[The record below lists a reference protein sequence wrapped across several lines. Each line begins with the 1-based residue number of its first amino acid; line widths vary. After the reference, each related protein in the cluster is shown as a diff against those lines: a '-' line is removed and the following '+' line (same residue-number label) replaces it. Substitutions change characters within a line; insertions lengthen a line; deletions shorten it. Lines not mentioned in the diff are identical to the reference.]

1 MIRYRLNCKD
11 CDSIF
16 DSWFA
21 SSKEYEKLKKLRHL
35 NCNNCNSLN
44 VEKTL
49 MSPNVLNSKDKI
61 ATITKDKKFYKIK
74 KKIKKYQKFIKENFH
89 YVGDNFAYEAR
100 AIHYNKDKKSKGIF
114 GNSSLE
120 ELSELK
126 DEGIETQVIPW
137 FSDNEN

>member
-1 MIRYRLNCKD
+1 MIRYRLNCKN
-11 CDSIF
+11 CDTKF

-21 SSKEYEKLKKLRHL
+21 SSKEYEKLKKLNHL
-35 NCNNCNSLN
+35 NCHNCDSIK

-61 ATITKDKKFYKIK
+61 ETTAKDKKFFKIK
-74 KKIKKYQKFIKENFH
+74 NKIKKYQKFIKENFN

-100 AIHYNKDKKSKGIF
+100 AIHYNKDKKSKGIY

-120 ELSELK
+120 EISELK
-126 DEGIETQVIPW
+126 DEGIETEIIPW
-137 FSDNEN
+137 FSEKEN